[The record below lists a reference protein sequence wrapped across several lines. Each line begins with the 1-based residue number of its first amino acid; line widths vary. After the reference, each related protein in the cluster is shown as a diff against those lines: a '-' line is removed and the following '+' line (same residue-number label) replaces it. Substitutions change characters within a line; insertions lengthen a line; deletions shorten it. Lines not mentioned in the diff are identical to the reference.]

1 MNRNEL
7 KNIKIKLNGKHQGG
21 VKTGTEA
28 LNYILSLGME
38 DLKYFSQ
45 DAIENWIKEALDM
58 AEEILEWGKD
68 ISLKKR
74 VEMYRKALT
83 HTTDRESAVNLFVN
97 MTLSCEGLG
106 TLSGFGMANV
116 DSNKGRMKAKSKIWT
131 NPERKSYRN

>member
-28 LNYILSLGME
+28 LNYILS
-38 DLKYFSQ
+38 
-45 DAIENWIKEALDM
+45 
-58 AEEILEWGKD
+58 WGKD
-68 ISLKKR
+68 VSLKKR

-83 HTTDRESAVNLFVN
+83 HTTDRESAINLFVN